1 MSHLLTLFEAM
12 EIRELL
18 RFKITSLSKS
28 KLFLTTV
35 NEQHQTGRLEA
46 DINLCTQEIADLEN
60 ILHFSAV

>member
-18 RFKITSLSKS
+18 SFKITSLGKS

-35 NEQHQTGRLEA
+35 KEHYHTGCLEA
-46 DINLCTQEIADLEN
+46 DINLCTQEIADLEH
-60 ILHFSAV
+60 ILNCSAV